1 MKFFQNK
8 KLDSIEKRI
17 KSKSK
22 LKRYLEFFVGCS
34 ILAICFNL
42 FLSPNDLVPGGV
54 SGAAIILNHLFG
66 IDKSLFILIVNI
78 ILLVLSYFLLGKEKT
93 KASILGS
100 FLFPILVSLTSDI
113 NLYLKKEV
121 KIYLHCY

>member
-66 IDKSLFILIVNI
+66 IDKSF
-78 ILLVLSYFLLGKEKT
+78 Y
-93 KASILGS
+93 
-100 FLFPILVSLTSDI
+100 
-113 NLYLKKEV
+113 
-121 KIYLHCY
+121 

>member
-42 FLSPNDLVPGGV
+42 FLSPNDLQRF
-54 SGAAIILNHLFG
+54 SIQISAIFLYPFFIVWKRIVILQG
-66 IDKSLFILIVNI
+66 KIL
-78 ILLVLSYFLLGKEKT
+78 
-93 KASILGS
+93 
-100 FLFPILVSLTSDI
+100 
-113 NLYLKKEV
+113 
-121 KIYLHCY
+121 